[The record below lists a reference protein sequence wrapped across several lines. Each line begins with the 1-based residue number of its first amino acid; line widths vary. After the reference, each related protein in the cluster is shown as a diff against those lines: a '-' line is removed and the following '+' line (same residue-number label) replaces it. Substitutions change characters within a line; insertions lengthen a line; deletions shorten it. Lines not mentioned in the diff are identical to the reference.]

1 MIVGVEFYG
10 IARQR
15 AGVDRLAVALADPDA
30 TLAAVLQ
37 SIGEKL
43 PDFAAHCLDRGRLHP
58 SLAANLDGERFV
70 TDPETIVHDGQSLL
84 ILSADAGG

>member
-1 MIVGVEFYG
+1 MNLSVEFYG

-15 AGVDRLAVALADPDA
+15 AGVDRLEVALPDRDA
-30 TLAAVLQ
+30 TLAAVLR

-43 PDFAAHCLDRGRLHP
+43 PEFAAHCLDRGRLHP
-58 SLAANLDGERFV
+58 SLSANLDGERFV
-70 TDPETIVHDGQSLL
+70 TDPETFVRDGQSLL